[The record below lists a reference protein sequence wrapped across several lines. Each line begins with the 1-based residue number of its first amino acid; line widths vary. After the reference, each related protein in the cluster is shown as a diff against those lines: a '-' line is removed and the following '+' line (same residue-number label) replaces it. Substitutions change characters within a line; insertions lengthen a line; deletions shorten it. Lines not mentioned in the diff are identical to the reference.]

1 MNLRNTT
8 LTSFYVYAILV
19 VHREETHM
27 ATNKLQKLLD
37 QLEGKSP
44 FGNKNGFEIRA
55 DILKLAQDHL
65 QTEFGYAHS
74 QYEQS
79 ITVPE
84 WKSIKV
90 TKPTY
95 PSTQR
100 VLETAKEMYTF
111 VNTQV

>member
-1 MNLRNTT
+1 
-8 LTSFYVYAILV
+8 
-19 VHREETHM
+19 M

-65 QTEFGYAHS
+65 QSEFSYANS

-79 ITVPE
+79 IIAPE

-90 TKPTY
+90 DKPTY
-95 PSTQR
+95 PSTYK
-100 VLETAKEMYTF
+100 VLETAKEMYTNDSTVALGIVAF
-111 VNTQV
+111 

>member
-1 MNLRNTT
+1 M
-8 LTSFYVYAILV
+8 AI
-19 VHREETHM
+19 
-27 ATNKLQKLLD
+27 NKLQKLFD

-65 QTEFGYAHS
+65 QSEFAYANS

-79 ITVPE
+79 IVEPK
-84 WKSIKV
+84 WKNIEV
-90 TKPTY
+90 TKPIY
-95 PSTQR
+95 PSTHK
-100 VLETAKEMYTF
+100 VLETAREMYTF